1 MWKNKQ
7 NKVVSVVVDGGY
19 KPNKIKIK
27 KGEKTTIDFKRKDP
41 SDCLSEVVIPD
52 FGVKKELPINETIS
66 IDLNPEMAGDYEFAC
81 GMNMFTGQITVK

>member
-1 MWKNKQ
+1 M
-7 NKVVSVVVDGGY
+7 
-19 KPNKIKIK
+19 
-27 KGEKTTIDFKRKDP
+27 
-41 SDCLSEVVIPD
+41 IPD